1 MIELSV
7 VIITKNQAWNIAQL
21 IESVLAEVP
30 CVASAEIILVDS
42 ASTDETVDLASRYS
56 AKIFRLQASQRL
68 SPAIGRY
75 VGTKRA
81 AGEYILFLD
90 GDMQL
95 VPGWLRQAICLMR
108 NTSGL
113 GAITGQVINLPVSA
127 ASEVAAPLEAACSRP
142 PRQVRFGGG
151 AAMYRHSVL
160 EKVGTFN
167 PNFYSDEEPELGFR
181 VRRAGFRFL
190 ELDYPIVR
198 HYSDDPVAIST
209 PWGRRRRSFHLGPG
223 QSSRFYLGSKLLL
236 PWLIERPWGAA
247 SLACYGSGFGAL
259 LLSLISHRFIWFGL
273 WCFGFCSLVGYVAF
287 RKRSLRGGLVSAFF
301 WLTLAEGFLKG
312 LLIRPQPQEYFSANV
327 ETLKGSRS
335 IDYRESTNPIFSA
348 QTLD

>member
-30 CVASAEIILVDS
+30 CVASAEVILVDS
-42 ASTDETVDLASRYS
+42 ASTDKTVDLASDYP
-56 AKIFRLQASQRL
+56 AKVFRLQASQRL

-75 VGTKRA
+75 VGTKKA
-81 AGEYILFLD
+81 TGEYILFLD

-95 VPGWLRQAICLMR
+95 APGWLGQAIRLMR
-108 NTSGL
+108 NTSSL
-113 GAITGQVINLPVSA
+113 GAITGQVINLPISA
-127 ASEVAAPLEAACSRP
+127 AFEMAAPVEAPCSRP
-142 PRQVRFGGG
+142 PRDVRFGGG

-160 EKVGTFN
+160 QKVGTFN

-181 VRRAGFRFL
+181 VRRAGFRLL
-190 ELDYPIVR
+190 ELDHPIVR

-209 PWGRRRRSFHLGPG
+209 PWGRRQRNFHLGPG

-236 PWLIERPWGAA
+236 PWLIERPWGLA

-259 LLSLISHRFIWFGL
+259 LLSLISHRFLWFGL
-273 WCFGFCSLVGYVAF
+273 WGFGFCSLVGYVAF
-287 RKRSLRGGLVSAFF
+287 RKRSLRGGLVSAFL
-301 WLTLAEGFLKG
+301 WLTLAEGFLRG
-312 LLIRPQPQEYFSANV
+312 LFIQPQPQEYFSAKV
-327 ETLKGSRS
+327 ETVKNSRS
-335 IDYRESTNPIFSA
+335 IDYRETINRIFSA
-348 QTLD
+348 QV